1 MSRTNDARAVS
12 TPSGRRAILRMATAS
27 VAMGLGARASAQEAF
42 PSRPVRI
49 VVPYAAGGPLDSVT
63 RMMGERLSKN
73 LGQPVTIDNRTGASG
88 IIGVDAVA
96 KSAPDGYTL
105 LSTVSDTQI
114 NNTVLFKQLPYDPI
128 ADFTPIVRLG
138 DAAIVLVVHRDSPF
152 RSVADIV
159 AAAKRSPGKVTF
171 GSIGAGSLNH
181 VIFDQLA
188 RVSQVE
194 LTHVPYRGEVLAVQD
209 VIGRQVDMAL
219 GSLLGTRQFIES
231 GMLRPLSLSGETRLA
246 ALPDVRTFAE
256 LGYSQPIFRRR
267 QWVGI
272 FAPSKTPAA
281 IVQRLNADCRA
292 ALSRPDAVEF
302 LVQRGFEP
310 AASSQEAFRDHFMS
324 DFDTTTRLIKTMN
337 LPLQ

>member
-1 MSRTNDARAVS
+1 MSKSSLETEAPHA
-12 TPSGRRAILRMATAS
+12 SGRRAILRFATAS
-27 VAMGLGARASAQEAF
+27 VALGLGQRAWAQDGF
-42 PSRPVRI
+42 PSRPLRI

-63 RMMGERLSKN
+63 RMLGERLSKS

-96 KSAPDGYTL
+96 KAAPDGYTL

-114 NNTVLFKQLPYDPI
+114 NNTVLFKQLPYDPV

-138 DAAIVLVVHRDSPF
+138 DAAIVLVVHRDSPY

-159 AAAKRSPGKVTF
+159 EAARRDPGKVSF

-209 VIGRQVDMAL
+209 VIGGQVGMAL

-231 GMLRPLSLSGETRLA
+231 GVLRPLALSGEKRLA

-256 LGYSQPIFRRR
+256 LGFGQPIFRRR

-272 FAPSKTPAA
+272 FVPSKTPAG
-281 IVQRLNADCRA
+281 IVQRLNAESRTV
-292 ALSRPDAVEF
+292 LERPDAVEF

-310 AASSQEAFRDHFMS
+310 AASSLEAFRDQFKA
-324 DFDTTTRLIKTMN
+324 DFETTTRLIKTMN